1 MYADLR
7 IYFIYFAAK
16 PMMIAFEDEFQARL
30 RGLSLLEGLV
40 SRGSKFVGFGGLY
53 KREGGGK
60 GVVALYHEIPIRRYR
75 CFGSC
80 KTTNYD
86 QRIKQGN

>member
-1 MYADLR
+1 
-7 IYFIYFAAK
+7 
-16 PMMIAFEDEFQARL
+16 MMIPFEDEFQARL

-40 SRGSKFVGFGGLY
+40 SRGFGGLY

-60 GVVALYHEIPIRRYR
+60 GVVALYREIPIRRYR

-86 QRIKQGN
+86 QRIKRGNYIESEFVVSLNESLV